1 MGAMPCRP
9 GISLGG
15 SEDTGSAESEEG
27 ASLEEGW
34 EQRLG
39 GGQEA
44 PRELGVGVRLARLG
58 QS

>member
-1 MGAMPCRP
+1 MRT
-9 GISLGG
+9 
-15 SEDTGSAESEEG
+15 ESAESEEG

-34 EQRLG
+34 AQGLG

-44 PRELGVGVRLARLG
+44 PRELGVGARLVRLE